1 MSSCTVPGDENS
13 ILGFQHRLPGKGS
26 PGPVKFAASPPEGP
40 SLAEQAANRST
51 ADLVAARAGEAQRL
65 MDAGTTLMVRLGTG
79 GRPTVAEIVREAGL
93 SNQAFYRHFASKDD
107 LVAAIV
113 DAGAR
118 RLAGYVEHRMA
129 AHDDPVDQI
138 RAWVAAVFAQVTDPK
153 VAEPTRAVAWN
164 RNVLD
169 ADRESAARAV
179 ESLVWAQL
187 EPPLAALGRAQPRQD
202 AYLIG
207 KLVFGVLTEALW
219 SDEAPSEAELAF
231 VADFCVAGVTAAER
245 P

>member
-1 MSSCTVPGDENS
+1 M
-13 ILGFQHRLPGKGS
+13 R
-26 PGPVKFAASPPEGP
+26 FAAEPPDGP
-40 SLAEQAANRST
+40 SLAEQAAGRST

-65 MDAGTTLMVRLGTG
+65 MDAGMAVMVRHGTT

-107 LVAAIV
+107 LVTAIV

-118 RLAGYVEHRMA
+118 RLATYVERRMA
-129 AHDDPVDQI
+129 AQDEPLDQI
-138 RAWVAAVFAQVTDPK
+138 RAWVAAVLSQATDLK
-153 VAEPTRAVAWN
+153 AAVPTRAVSFN

-169 ADRESAARAV
+169 VDREHAARRA

-187 EPPLAALGRAQPRQD
+187 EGPLAALGRARPRDD

-207 KLVFGVLTEALW
+207 KLVFAVLTEALW
-219 SDEAPSEAELAF
+219 SDERLRAGDVND
-231 VADFCVAGVTAAER
+231 VASFCVAAVTAGA